1 MFGRNDGWI
10 ARHPAFFVL
19 LEWIESDIASSAND
33 GRMLTCSS
41 QSTHKVRWH
50 NVARYIPPIL
60 VGPLSS
66 VSFARFPVYLPD
78 KKMEEPL
85 KRRRS
90 ASLWNWFDKLRLDQ
104 QRRRVIGDKVKPD
117 HPNRRVNA
125 DLNLNL
131 SYLTLDESPVKRR
144 WIPKRMTRPVSCYV
158 LTGGDDGQQKK
169 NRSFFETHFPSDPI
183 PQRVRAAGSIQTL
196 VSLNKPDDRQQV
208 RTSA

>member
-1 MFGRNDGWI
+1 MVGLR
-10 ARHPAFFVL
+10 
-19 LEWIESDIASSAND
+19 DILRFSF
-33 GRMLTCSS
+33 CSS
-41 QSTHKVRWH
+41 ESNSISHHQPMMAECWPVRVKARTRFDGITLH
-50 NVARYIPPIL
+50 ATYLQYSPARYLPSPSR
-60 VGPLSS
+60 V
-66 VSFARFPVYLPD
+66 FPFNCTD

-104 QRRRVIGDKVKPD
+104 QRRGVIGDKVKPD